1 MSLAGK
7 ISIGY
12 FGVGV
17 LYIAVSDLL
26 LSLYHGQGFYE
37 NTAVVSASIL
47 KGWLFFLVSG
57 IVLYIVLKGYAKRL
71 QDQRHLLNTVVNNT
85 HDWLW
90 LIDVKSEILM
100 ANTTF
105 VKMMGADSQN
115 DLIGKTPLDYSRDD
129 EERNKWKDY
138 YKRALAG
145 EEIHVTEK
153 KSGFVK
159 DEEIYIEFHFFP
171 VVNRKRKIEMV
182 TCFGHDIT
190 GLKNVQKEIENQNRA
205 LKEITW
211 IQAHEMRKPVANIQ
225 GLIEALDTENPNSK
239 ENWEL
244 MEHVRNQTDELDR
257 VIRKIVAR
265 ASAVK

>member
-7 ISIGY
+7 ISVGY
-12 FGVGV
+12 FCVGV
-17 LYIAVSDLL
+17 LYIAVSDVI
-26 LSLYHGQGFYE
+26 LSLYHDPGFNE
-37 NTAVVSASIL
+37 GLAAVSASIL
-47 KGWLFFLVSG
+47 KGWFFFLVSG
-57 IVLYIVLKGYAKRL
+57 IVLYVVLKRFAKRL

-90 LIDVKSEILM
+90 LVDNRCQVLM
-100 ANTTF
+100 ANRSFLNIF
-105 VKMMGADSQN
+105 VNDTQA
-115 DLIGKTPLDYSRDD
+115 DLIGRNPLELARNN
-129 EERNKWKDY
+129 EERDKWKDY
-138 YKRALAG
+138 YERALAG
-145 EEIHVTEK
+145 EEIHVTEDQL
-153 KSGFVK
+153 GFENENVHM
-159 DEEIYIEFHFFP
+159 EFHFYP
-171 VVNRKRKIEMV
+171 VVNRKGKVEMV

-190 GLKNVQKEIENQNRA
+190 GLKSVQKEIENQNRA

-225 GLIEALDTENPNSK
+225 GLIEALDTENPTSK